1 MNATAWSRGL
11 EVTGG
16 GTGVVSHAG
25 LVLLRQLADR
35 TGLTAGLSAAL
46 PSPDGGLD
54 RGRVFADLACA
65 IADGARVISDFRVMG
80 DQHEVFGQVGS
91 VPTAWRALKEAAAGG
106 DRTRRKV
113 TAAVNT
119 ARRYA
124 WSQVIARHGQLPP
137 VQVADRQLTGITC
150 IRLDATVVPAH
161 SDKEQ
166 ARPNFKGF
174 GHHPV
179 LAECDNV
186 REPLAWMLRPGSA
199 GSNTAADH
207 LKLLD
212 EAIAALP
219 PAFRRKLMVTCDG
232 AGASH
237 DLVKRLNKLASRRG
251 YELTYSVGWA
261 LTEREKAALRLVPGT
276 AWEAAIDAGGKVRER
291 RSEVACGDERCGHR
305 ACWIEEAHVT
315 ELTGLL
321 RKGPDGDRLTAWPKT
336 MRVFARRERPHPGA
350 QLTLFEAEDGWRY
363 TLWATNLPQDTRGWR
378 GQCAYI
384 DAGHRVHARVE
395 DVIRTGK
402 DTGLGHFPSRD
413 YGLNKAWLDA
423 SMTACILLSW
433 LRHLALDGR
442 LAKAE
447 PKTLR
452 YRVFHTAARLVRGGR
467 RKTLKIAATWPWAT
481 AIITAWKRIQALPHP
496 PDQRKPSLRPRKEPP
511 GPVEPPAT
519 GPTAGL
525 SACSDTE
532 KPLPEALV
540 APFRQTPQQR
550 ERSRLG

>member
-1 MNATAWSRGL
+1 VNATAWSRGL
-11 EVTGG
+11 EVAGG

-25 LVLLRQLADR
+25 PVLLRQLTDR
-35 TGLTAGLSAAL
+35 TGLTAALSAAL

-80 DQHEVFGQVGS
+80 DQDEVFGQVAS
-91 VPTAWRALKEAAAGG
+91 VPTAWRTLKEAAAGG
-106 DRTRRKV
+106 DRTRRKI
-113 TAAVNT
+113 TAAISK

-124 WSQVIARHGQLPP
+124 WSQVIARHGQLPA
-137 VQVADRQLTGITC
+137 VQVADRQLEGITC

-166 ARPNFKGF
+166 AEPNFKGS

-186 REPLAWMLRPGSA
+186 REPLAWMMRPGSA

-207 LKLLD
+207 LALLD

-219 PAFRRKLMVTCDG
+219 PQFRRKLMVTCDG

-237 DLVKRLNKLASRRG
+237 DLVKRLDELAGRRG
-251 YELTYSVGWA
+251 CELVYSVGWA
-261 LTEREKAALRLVPGT
+261 LAGREKTALRLVPET
-276 AWEAAIDAGGKVRER
+276 AWEAAIDAKGEVRER
-291 RSEVACGDERCGHR
+291 RSDEACGNGRCGHR

-321 RKGPDGDRLTAWPKT
+321 RKGPDGDRLQAWPKS

-350 QLTLFEAEDGWRY
+350 QLTLLEAADGWRY
-363 TLWATNLPQDTRGWR
+363 TLWATNLPEDTRGWR

-395 DVIRTGK
+395 DHPHREGHRARPFPVPRLRAEQGLAGRV
-402 DTGLGHFPSRD
+402 DDRLHPAVLAPAPRPRRQARESRAQDPALPPLPRSRPARARRAPQDPQDSRRLALGHRDHHRLESYPGPPAPNLTSENRPCNQGKENRGCGTSGYPARQPGRQRAPTPKNRSRRRSSRRSD
-413 YGLNKAWLDA
+413 
-423 SMTACILLSW
+423 
-433 LRHLALDGR
+433 RHLSSVKD
-442 LAKAE
+442 
-447 PKTLR
+447 
-452 YRVFHTAARLVRGGR
+452 RG
-467 RKTLKIAATWPWAT
+467 
-481 AIITAWKRIQALPHP
+481 
-496 PDQRKPSLRPRKEPP
+496 
-511 GPVEPPAT
+511 
-519 GPTAGL
+519 
-525 SACSDTE
+525 
-532 KPLPEALV
+532 
-540 APFRQTPQQR
+540 
-550 ERSRLG
+550 